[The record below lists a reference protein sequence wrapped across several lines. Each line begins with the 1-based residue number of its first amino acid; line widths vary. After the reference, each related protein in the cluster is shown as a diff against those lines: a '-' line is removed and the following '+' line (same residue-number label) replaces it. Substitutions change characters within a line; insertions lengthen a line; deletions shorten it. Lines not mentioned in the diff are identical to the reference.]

1 MTLAIIYEKDILCIL
16 PGESGK
22 VRVIYMESKKK
33 IKDIP
38 SEARPYERCFSCGPK
53 VLTDAEL
60 LAVIIRTGANGIQSV
75 ELAEKIIHLTQNQGI
90 MGLINL
96 SAKEL
101 MSIKGVGMVKA
112 VQIMCIAEL
121 SRRIAMAKH
130 KETLKFTSPKAVA
143 DYFMEEMRHKEKEE
157 LKVLMLDAKSG
168 LIAMSTVSKGTVNYA
183 VASPREIFLEALKY
197 KAVSI
202 IIMHNHPSGDPTPS
216 QNDFLCTKKIREA
229 GELIGISLI
238 DHIIIGDN
246 KYMSFSEKN
255 LL

>member
-1 MTLAIIYEKDILCIL
+1 
-16 PGESGK
+16 
-22 VRVIYMESKKK
+22 MESKKR
-33 IKDIP
+33 IKDLP
-38 SEARPYERCFSCGPK
+38 AETRPYERCFSCGPK

-60 LAVIIRTGANGIQSV
+60 LAVIIRTGANGVKSV
-75 ELAEKIIHLTQNQGI
+75 ELAEEIIHLTKDQGI
-90 MGLINL
+90 MGICNL

-121 SRRIAMAKH
+121 SRRIAMSQR
-130 KETLKFTSPKAVA
+130 KERLNFSTPAAVA

-157 LKVLMLDAKSG
+157 LKILMLDAKSG
-168 LIAMSTVSKGTVNYA
+168 FIGESTVSTGTVNFA

-197 KAVSI
+197 KAVNI
-202 IIMHNHPSGDPTPS
+202 IMMHNHPSGDPSPS
-216 QNDFLCTKKIREA
+216 QNDFLCTRKIREA

-246 KYMSFSEKN
+246 KYMSFSEKK

>member
-1 MTLAIIYEKDILCIL
+1 
-16 PGESGK
+16 
-22 VRVIYMESKKK
+22 MERKKR
-33 IKDIP
+33 IKDLP
-38 SEARPYERCFSCGPK
+38 AEARPYERCFSCGPK

-60 LAVIIRTGANGIQSV
+60 LAVIIRTGANGVKSV
-75 ELAEKIIHLTQNQGI
+75 ELAEEILHLAGSQGI
-90 MGLINL
+90 MGICSL
-96 SAKEL
+96 SVKEL

-121 SRRIAMAKH
+121 SRRIAMAQRREKLNFQ
-130 KETLKFTSPKAVA
+130 TPKAVA

-157 LKVLMLDAKSG
+157 LKILMLDAKSG
-168 LIAMSTVSKGTVNYA
+168 LIAESTVSTGTVNFA
-183 VASPREIFLEALKY
+183 VASPREIFLEAFRY

-202 IIMHNHPSGDPTPS
+202 IMMHNHPSGDPTPS
-216 QNDFLCTKKIREA
+216 QNDFICTKKIREA

-246 KYMSFSEKN
+246 KYMSFSEKK